1 MRAPSTR
8 PLIRGKGKRM
18 LVLSRRKGESIA
30 IGENVKITILEQ
42 RGNRVRVGIEAPRAM
57 AIRREHKPSP
67 ETVR

>member
-1 MRAPSTR
+1 
-8 PLIRGKGKRM
+8 M

>member
-1 MRAPSTR
+1 
-8 PLIRGKGKRM
+8 M

-67 ETVR
+67 EAVR